1 MDELCVGW
9 LPQLTMGSLL
19 LLRLLTLPE
28 LLLLLLCCY
37 CSISQKYL
45 LRSVAVAG

>member
-1 MDELCVGW
+1 
-9 LPQLTMGSLL
+9 MGSLL

-28 LLLLLLCCY
+28 LLLLLLLLLCCY

>member
-1 MDELCVGW
+1 
-9 LPQLTMGSLL
+9 MGSLL

-28 LLLLLLCCY
+28 LLLLLLLLCCY